1 MEEKEKKEENQ
12 FFFSSEINKKNKTNV
27 RFTRESFDM
36 INDKNDVPV
45 NEKFGRRIKR
55 RPITHHTITNGS
67 PPIPPEIPSMSPE
80 RRNSYLSIAERRKYY
95 NKTHEHN
102 KKPKITEVELE
113 NQETTN
119 REVVTSSVFDTLQTN
134 EIPVSKKPTEKKDV
148 SNRVLTNQGNN
159 PKILLNFQNTVKPKK
174 FQNTRQS
181 VIQSQFEF
189 GQKLNLKKSSDHQR
203 NFDNVGE
210 RLRRNREKNK
220 NESIVE
226 TTTTIITTDVSGNE
240 NYTTESIKLLNV
252 NKTVSETTLGLQ
264 VQNNTNNHLSDYKN
278 ETNFEE
284 FERYKESVNDTKNS
298 NTTIDNQVSENNN
311 KEKYLRIPIF
321 NLSPLPLNFDNNSS
335 DKRKIE
341 KVEQDEDKQLASTIK
356 NVYNQEILRL
366 NSTRKSI
373 KVPLG
378 VLKSFNRNYLNNAT
392 KVTGSINQRTIN
404 ISMSSDST
412 GNNNNNNN
420 ESLNVTTSEKP
431 LPILNVTEEI
441 ITKSTS
447 LHPYFSTSSSSSLP
461 PPSITTITTTTT
473 TTTPTMKTSSKV
485 SLYARTQSKASDTIQ
500 SMGNPINVTIK
511 SKTDDDD
518 DDDTIAKITQISTQ
532 SVKTTEPTNENPTIK
547 PFINESH
554 DFSTVTAVAK
564 HDNIVYFK
572 KATGYTSTTTT
583 ITPPASP
590 PPPPTT
596 ALNTSTTNEQN
607 PPKYPMTIELNENN
621 KRFLNEVFNVLKTT
635 ETTKLEKSTT
645 DR

>member
-1 MEEKEKKEENQ
+1 
-12 FFFSSEINKKNKTNV
+12 
-27 RFTRESFDM
+27 M

-148 SNRVLTNQGNN
+148 SNRVLSNQGNN

-420 ESLNVTTSEKP
+420 YESLN
-431 LPILNVTEEI
+431 
-441 ITKSTS
+441 
-447 LHPYFSTSSSSSLP
+447 
-461 PPSITTITTTTT
+461 
-473 TTTPTMKTSSKV
+473 
-485 SLYARTQSKASDTIQ
+485 SKASDTIQ

-511 SKTDDDD
+511 SKTDD

-572 KATGYTSTTTT
+572 KATGYTSTTTTTT